1 MLQQLKMFYDIVN
14 ASDDGLGL
22 PIKNIISKLKRVIIG
37 TLIISVRIGIGLGY
51 VIFVIIL

>member
-22 PIKNIISKLKRVIIG
+22 PIKNIISKLIFRMASLNAEKAYVKG
-37 TLIISVRIGIGLGY
+37 SLG
-51 VIFVIIL
+51 V